1 MSSENHNQLSRA
13 KFSMSQH
20 LILLTFPFLT
30 LLVILT
36 LLAPHYLNYADQPAR
51 ADAVVLFIGPGL
63 EAREKEANKLLEAG
77 YADYL
82 IIPAYGRIHRKADQQ
97 TLSALSVIAVQNQNP
112 GPVGRY
118 PKFYE
123 NTHIE
128 VLEAKRIMDH
138 SGFKKANFVSSPSH
152 MRRIKMITDHVF
164 HQKNSNQDAYQIK
177 FVAVRTDLFLPEAS
191 PWDLKYIGAIASEY
205 IKMFWFYAY
214 QLIS

>member
-1 MSSENHNQLSRA
+1 MWRQHIKLSLFFA
-13 KFSMSQH
+13 LPVSV
-20 LILLTFPFLT
+20 LI
-30 LLVILT
+30 VILF
-36 LLAPHYLNYADQPAR
+36 LFAPGYLNYADPPIK
-51 ADAVVLFIGPGL
+51 ADAVVLFLGPDSNARYM
-63 EAREKEANKLLEAG
+63 EAERLLSDG
-77 YADYL
+77 YANYL
-82 IIPAYGRIHRKADQQ
+82 IIPILGQVISASDKKPFQ
-97 TLSALSVIAVQNQNP
+97 TKKSAAS
-112 GPVGRY
+112 GRY
-118 PKFYE
+118 PRFYE